1 LAERIISTLREIG
14 LTDYEARAYRSLLEL
29 GVATASQ
36 VSEHA
41 EIPYSKIYEVLNSLE
56 RKGWIET
63 QDERPRRYYP
73 KPPTEALEATRLKIE
88 DRIKAWEKA
97 IRDEVQPLYERREIR
112 ERPDIWILRGE
123 NTTIAKVKDL
133 LEGVREEV
141 MIAAPQLT
149 RGLIEA
155 VTPTLERT
163 VESGVRI
170 LVLLSKGTDPEV
182 LRVLSGFAEV
192 RLRDHLFGGG
202 IIADG
207 REAILVLGEENK
219 PSLTIW
225 SDHSGLVKFAKEYF
239 RNLWETAE
247 PYQRDARSH

>member
-1 LAERIISTLREIG
+1 MSEDVINTLREMG
-14 LTDYEARAYRSLLEL
+14 LRGYEAKAYLSLLEL

-36 VSEHA
+36 ISEHS
-41 EIPYSKIYEVLNSLE
+41 EVPYSKIYEVLNSLE

-73 KPPTEALEATRLKIE
+73 KPPTEALEATRLKVE
-88 DRIKAWEKA
+88 EKIKAWEKA
-97 IRDEVQPLYERREIR
+97 IKEEIQPLYERREIR

-123 NTTIAKVKDL
+123 NATIAKIKEL
-133 LEGVREEV
+133 LEGVKEEV
-141 MIAAPQLT
+141 MVAAPQLT
-149 RGLIEA
+149 WNLMKTVA
-155 VTPTLERT
+155 PTLERKI
-163 VESGVRI
+163 ESGVNVM
-170 LVLLSKGTDPEV
+170 LLLSKNADLTV
-182 LRVLSGFAEV
+182 LRALSGLAEV

-202 IIADG
+202 VIADG
-207 REAILVLGEENK
+207 REAILVLGERGK

-247 PYQRDARSH
+247 RYGGEP

>member
-1 LAERIISTLREIG
+1 LAERIINILREIG
-14 LTDYEARAYRSLLEL
+14 LTDYEARAYKSLLEL

-41 EIPYSKIYEVLNSLE
+41 EIPYSKIYEVLNSLG

-63 QDERPRRYYP
+63 QDERPRKYYP

-170 LVLLSKGTDPEV
+170 LVLLSKGTDPAI

-239 RNLWETAE
+239 QNLWETAE
-247 PYQRDARSH
+247 PYPGGAGDR